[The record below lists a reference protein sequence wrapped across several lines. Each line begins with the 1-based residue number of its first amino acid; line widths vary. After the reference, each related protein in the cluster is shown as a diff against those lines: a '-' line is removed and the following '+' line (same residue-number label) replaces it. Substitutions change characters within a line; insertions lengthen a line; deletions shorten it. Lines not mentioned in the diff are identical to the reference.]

1 MVVTLPC
8 LGKHNFAPPSAVVAA
23 PLSQAMQAEREAET
37 SRRLGAL
44 IELLS
49 EENPHQL
56 VLPPPGAAAWWS
68 EAAVRRF
75 FATGELPQDDV
86 DDSQPGGGRPQ
97 HTIGLAEPPPAL
109 LKAQAALTA
118 NAYRHVAIAAGIPR
132 RRHGL
137 FPPNDALLSRLAADA
152 SLKPFQK
159 HLVDEH
165 GVLQLT
171 QVSWP
176 VGDDACQRG
185 IDLRY
190 FIDSSRSGVGTR
202 LVAAVRYSK
211 RAAIGADYFTSTHGG
226 AIETAFDEATA
237 ELAKCSLAP
246 TATTV
251 EFSCSMKKPVPLNE
265 TMFLECV
272 LDSVAS
278 GGLRI
283 NTSATMKTVQGVVLA
298 TARAQLVDIAA
309 LRKAQGT

>member
-1 MVVTLPC
+1 
-8 LGKHNFAPPSAVVAA
+8 
-23 PLSQAMQAEREAET
+23 MQAEREAET
-37 SRRLGAL
+37 SRRLAAL

-49 EENPHQL
+49 DENPEHA
-56 VLPPPGAAAWWS
+56 LPDAAAAYWWS

-75 FATGELPQDDV
+75 FLTGELPPEANV

-97 HTIGLAEPPPAL
+97 PKNGPAGPPPAL
-109 LKAQAALTA
+109 LKAQHELTA
-118 NAYRHVAIAAGIPR
+118 HAYRSKVVEAGIPR

-137 FPPNDALLSRLAADA
+137 FPPNDELLSTLAADA
-152 SLKPFQK
+152 ILKPFQK

-165 GVLQLT
+165 GALLLT

-176 VGDDACQRG
+176 VGDDAALRG

-190 FIDSSRSGVGTR
+190 FIDTSCYGVGAC

-211 RAAIGADYFTSTHGG
+211 RAAIGADCFTSTHGG

-237 ELAKCSLAP
+237 ELAKCSIAP

-251 EFSCSMKKPVPLNE
+251 EFSCAIKKPVPLNE
-265 TMFLECV
+265 TLRLECV

-283 NTSATMKTVQGVVLA
+283 NTSATLKTTQGVLLA
-298 TARAQLVDIAA
+298 SATAQLVDIAA